1 MNTDEEAKRRSPR
14 RREGGSLPAIAICLP
29 DLPCHGKLPRGRSPD
44 ARYAGRRLAGAGI
57 DSRGVREA
65 DYRVLVQTSCP
76 AVLVEMGFLSNGSEA
91 AALGEASHQ
100 DRIAEAVSQAV
111 LNLLADRRR

>member
-1 MNTDEEAKRRSPR
+1 MPT
-14 RREGGSLPAIAICLP
+14 
-29 DLPCHGKLPRGRSPD
+29 RGRGGRS
-44 ARYAGRRLAGAGI
+44 RAGRSRRAAGVMAARLAGAGI

-76 AVLVEMGFLSNGSEA
+76 AVLVEMGFLSDGSEA
-91 AALGEASHQ
+91 AALGETSHQ